1 MKVVVLIDQLIC
13 KGGAERV
20 ALALAK
26 AFNADIRT
34 TTYTPSEVYPEYG
47 TFRIYLHPL
56 KSVWL
61 FTKLK
66 PLRLKPLNFFWGGV
80 MQTEDMHKFRRMDLS
95 GYDVIISAGMCTK
108 HVALQSGNHPCI
120 HYEVGVIEGY
130 RLEWLFKAWTTYIK
144 KFDQEA
150 TTKVDRILCDSE
162 NIRGKISRYYHL
174 DAEVIYPPVDITRF
188 HFREAED
195 YFLSVQRI
203 SSRKGIETQLEAFRM
218 SPEQKL
224 LIVGS
229 PGKSEIPYFRK
240 LVCLAPQNVTFLG
253 SLSDDEVSNL
263 YSHAIAVI
271 QTNPDEDFGIV
282 PVEAMA
288 SGKPCIAVNAGGFKE
303 TIVHGKTG
311 ILVDPPYSENLAKV
325 VRNFNSLDFD
335 SNICMERAKFFSEEV
350 FIGKMR
356 AIVSGL

>member
-1 MKVVVLIDQLIC
+1 VY
-13 KGGAERV
+13 
-20 ALALAK
+20 K
-26 AFNADIRT
+26 ACR
-34 TTYTPSEVYPEYG
+34 
-47 TFRIYLHPL
+47 
-56 KSVWL
+56 
-61 FTKLK
+61 
-66 PLRLKPLNFFWGGV
+66 
-80 MQTEDMHKFRRMDLS
+80 
-95 GYDVIISAGMCTK
+95 
-108 HVALQSGNHPCI
+108 LQSGNHPCI